1 MNNEL
6 VAPLIDEAIRMS
18 PRAIN
23 TDEKNIR
30 IGQIRRIAHP
40 SKPISSRYV
49 LVLNI
54 NPIRQVAT
62 VVLLNNLTNLATDR
76 DYILPRKKS
85 LAAFDLTIFADFIE
99 STDYKLIEKNPVIGS
114 LCPICARIIY
124 EAKKSPSDQMPVF
137 PNNHS
142 CITSGRFRIQ
152 IADSTWY
159 LRNIEFEL
167 FQKICEIPDEI
178 EALIREGKFIQKYRD
193 QEDFISAS
201 MNEFNTTNILALDD
215 ATFDLLR

>member
-1 MNNEL
+1 MNKEL
-6 VAPLIDEAIRMS
+6 VKTLIDEANKVS
-18 PRAIN
+18 PRAIR
-23 TDEKNIR
+23 TYEKNIR
-30 IGQIRRIAHP
+30 IGQIRRIANP
-40 SKPISSRYV
+40 SKPLSSRYV

-54 NPIRQVAT
+54 NPIRQIAT

-76 DYILPRKKS
+76 DYILPREKS
-85 LAAFDLTIFADFIE
+85 MAAFDLTIFADFIE

-124 EAKKSPSDQMPVF
+124 DSKKSPSDQMPVF
-137 PNNHS
+137 PENHR
-142 CITSGRFRIQ
+142 CITSGQYKIQ

-159 LRNIEFEL
+159 LRNFELEL
-167 FQKICEIPDEI
+167 FQTICEIPDEI
-178 EALIREGKFIQKYRD
+178 EAFIREGKFLQKYKD

-215 ATFDLLR
+215 ATIDLLR